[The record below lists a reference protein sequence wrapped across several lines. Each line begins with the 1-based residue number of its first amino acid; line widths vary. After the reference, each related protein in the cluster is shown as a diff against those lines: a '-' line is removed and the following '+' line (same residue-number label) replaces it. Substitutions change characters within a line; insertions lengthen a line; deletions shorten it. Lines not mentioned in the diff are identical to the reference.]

1 MSEAGWGTD
10 KPTVAGWY
18 WWRSLL
24 GDVEVVKIGYVGK
37 VARVYG
43 HGSDG
48 LRLEH
53 QGPGE
58 WIGPI
63 TPDAYDA
70 GRRDALTNA
79 YKIALQQRCERG
91 TPWDLACVTIADL
104 IEAQAQGGEH
114 GK

>member
-43 HGSDG
+43 HGIIG
-48 LRLEH
+48 LAL
-53 QGPGE
+53 GAMGAFAWSWAVG
-58 WIGPI
+58 WI
-63 TPDAYDA
+63 
-70 GRRDALTNA
+70 R
-79 YKIALQQRCERG
+79 
-91 TPWDLACVTIADL
+91 
-104 IEAQAQGGEH
+104 
-114 GK
+114 